1 MSQHERPFI
10 PIAAPVL
17 SARELELITE
27 AVTTHW
33 VSSAGPFLRDF
44 ETQFA
49 AAIGIARAEAVS
61 SGTAALQVVLHAIGI
76 GPGDE
81 VIVPSQT
88 FDILLV
94 DLRGEEV
101 QLPFAGV
108 PASAGAPGDRLK
120 AGLQPGTPTVLRSRI
135 LRPL

>member
-1 MSQHERPFI
+1 MRSRPSPAPSRRRPTSAARSARGLDVIIPGCDDPPRLMSQHERPFI

-61 SGTAALQVVLHAIGI
+61 SGTAALQVV
-76 GPGDE
+76 
-81 VIVPSQT
+81 
-88 FDILLV
+88 
-94 DLRGEEV
+94 
-101 QLPFAGV
+101 
-108 PASAGAPGDRLK
+108 
-120 AGLQPGTPTVLRSRI
+120 
-135 LRPL
+135 